1 MLRAL
6 PSVLLMGCSS
16 DRVEKII
23 KVRVAPVPEIAAD
36 VSRLLRKDKRFATR
50 LQDWQHI
57 QRVLSNGRGLDRGT
71 RRNKPGLGMV
81 GENNAAC
88 IALCAADGLQQRQG
102 GKKLLS
108 GQIRLTRVGTFT
120 PSKRTTRTRTMA
132 RATPATGGPT

>member
-23 KVRVAPVPEIAAD
+23 KVRVAPVPEIAAN
-36 VSRLLRKDKRFATR
+36 VSRLLRKDKGFATR
-50 LQDWQHI
+50 LQDWQYI
-57 QRVLSNGRGLDRGT
+57 QRVLSNGRGLDRET

-108 GQIRLTRVGTFT
+108 GQIRQSSRELRHRLEA
-120 PSKRTTRTRTMA
+120 PRKDK
-132 RATPATGGPT
+132 GG